1 MIQPILLHG
10 DGVLHRPAVNVDG
23 ITPKIEALIDDMVE
37 TMYAAQGV
45 GLAAPQ
51 VGVPLRIFVADPSVG
66 RDPAELIIMV
76 NPELI
81 AFDGIQKKEEGCLSI
96 PKFNAKVIRP
106 ARAVVR
112 GLDRLGNARDIEG
125 FGLLAQ
131 TFQHEMDHL
140 EGKLFLDRLRGIE
153 REMIVR
159 KINKLKRRSKW

>member
-1 MIQPILLHG
+1 MIRPILLHG
-10 DGVLHRPAVNVDG
+10 DSVLHRPAVNVDD

-45 GLAAPQ
+45 GLASTQ
-51 VGVPLRIFVADPSVG
+51 VGVPVRIFVANPSVG
-66 RDPAELIIMV
+66 REPAEVIIMV

-112 GLDRLGNARDIEG
+112 GLDRSGNPRDIEG